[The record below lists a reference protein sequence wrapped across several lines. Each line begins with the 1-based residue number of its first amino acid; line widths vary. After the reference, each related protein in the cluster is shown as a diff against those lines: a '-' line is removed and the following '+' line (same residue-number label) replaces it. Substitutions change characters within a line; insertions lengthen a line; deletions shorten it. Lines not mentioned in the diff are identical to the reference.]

1 MIRIAC
7 IAATPQMTAVM
18 EEVSRPYKTVT
29 TIQADNL
36 HRVAEMVENLREQ
49 GIEIVITRGLLAE
62 TIQQYDQSMDIVD
75 IPLTVLDLSRALEAA
90 RKHPGIIGMCEK
102 ESNQWIARE
111 AEVLTGIPVVFE
123 VLRQYQEA
131 ERCLQ
136 QLKAKGVSVV
146 IGKTVE
152 NQIAGQMGMLPVML
166 EAGREAIVIALKT
179 AVKIMR
185 VKFAEA
191 AKAEQFKT
199 ILDYAHEGIVAVDA
213 NGIITFF
220 NPVAGRIL
228 GLQKEQVIGQPA
240 ARVIQNTGFPRVLQS
255 GEPWKEAFQ
264 EVNNTTII
272 TNRIPIFVNGKLEG
286 AVATFQEV
294 SELQYLEQKAR
305 RQLSTRGHFAHY
317 SFSNVLGTSEEIQT
331 CLAQAQK
338 YAVVNSTILM
348 IGETGT
354 GKEIFA
360 HAIHNASKRHDKPF
374 VAVNCAALPD
384 TLLESELFGYDEG
397 AFTGALK
404 GGKQGLFEIAHQGTI
419 FLDEIPEMTPRVQSE
434 LLRVLEQHEVTRI
447 GGNSVIPVNVRVIAA
462 TNRNLRKLVQEGRFR
477 EDLFHRLN
485 VLRLEIPPLRN
496 RKEDIPVL
504 ASSFLLEVSR
514 KHHGFSA
521 SFHPQAYKVLQQH
534 EWSGNIRELKN
545 TVERACVLHAERLIT
560 ADHVKEAMVEMGT
573 GEYPVKEL
581 QQGTDEP
588 FFRKQPDQEADNGL
602 NQEQQIL
609 RALERAGGSKTKAAE
624 ELGIGRTTLW
634 RKLQK
639 MGKV

>member
-7 IAATPQMTAVM
+7 ISTNPQMTTVM
-18 EEVSRPYKTVT
+18 KEVSSPYKTVT
-29 TIQADNL
+29 TIQVNDL

-49 GIEIVITRGLLAE
+49 GIEIVVTRGLLAE
-62 TIQQYDQSMDIVD
+62 TIQQVDQSMVIVE
-75 IPLTVLDLSRALEAA
+75 IPLAVLDISRALETA
-90 RKHPGIIGMCEK
+90 RIHPGVIGMCEK
-102 ESNQWIARE
+102 QTNEWIIRE
-111 AEVLTGIPVVFE
+111 AEIISGTPVVFE
-123 VLRQYQEA
+123 ALGQYQQA

-136 QLKAKGVSVV
+136 QLQAKGVSTV

-152 NQIAGQMGMLPVML
+152 SQIAARMGMTPVSL
-166 EAGREAIVIALKT
+166 EPGREAISQALKT

-185 VKFAEA
+185 VKFSEA

-199 ILDYAHEGIVAVDA
+199 ILNYAHEGIVAVDA

-228 GLQKEQVIGQPA
+228 GLEKEQVIGQPA

-255 GEPWKEAFQ
+255 GEPWMEAFQ

-294 SELQYLEQKAR
+294 SQLQYLEQKAR
-305 RQLSTRGHFAHY
+305 KQLSTRGHFARY
-317 SFSNVLGTSEEIQT
+317 SFSNVLGSSDAINT
-331 CLAQAQK
+331 CLAKAQK

-348 IGETGT
+348 TGETGT

-374 VAVNCAALPD
+374 VAVNCAALAE

-462 TNRNLRKLVQEGRFR
+462 TNQNLRRLVEKGLFR

-485 VLRLEIPPLRN
+485 VLRLDIPPLRS
-496 RKEDIPVL
+496 RREDISQL
-504 ASSFLLEVSR
+504 ASSFLAEISR

-521 SFHPQAYKVLQQH
+521 SFHPEAFKVLQ
-534 EWSGNIRELKN
+534 EYDWSGNIRELKN
-545 TVERACVLHAERLIT
+545 SVERASVLNADRLIT
-560 ADHVKEAMVEMGT
+560 AEQMRQAMIEQSDSEIEEAGTQRVEDDSRLKVKPENAE
-573 GEYPVKEL
+573 K
-581 QQGTDEP
+581 
-588 FFRKQPDQEADNGL
+588 A
-602 NQEQQIL
+602 EQQTIL
-609 RALERAGGSKTKAAE
+609 QALEMAGGSKNKAAE
-624 ELGIGRTTLW
+624 ALGISRTTLW
-634 RKLQK
+634 RKLQEIK
-639 MGKV
+639 KE

>member
-7 IAATPQMTAVM
+7 IAATTQMAATM
-18 EEVSRPYKTVT
+18 EEVSKPYKTVT
-29 TIQADNL
+29 IIKVDDL
-36 HRVAEMVENLREQ
+36 HRVAEMVENLRDQ
-49 GIEIVITRGLLAE
+49 GVEIVVTRGLLAE
-62 TIQQYDQSMDIVD
+62 TIKQVD
-75 IPLTVLDLSRALEAA
+75 RSLEIAEIPLTVLDVSRVLEAS
-90 RKHPGIIGMCEK
+90 RIYSGVIGLCEK
-102 ESNQWIARE
+102 KTNEWIIRE
-111 AEVLTGIPVVFE
+111 AEAHTGISVVFKN
-123 VLRQYQEA
+123 LIQYQEA
-131 ERCLQ
+131 ERSLQ
-136 QLKAKGVSVV
+136 QLHEAGVTVM

-152 NQIAGQMGMLPVML
+152 CQIASRIGMTPVPL
-166 EAGREAIVIALKT
+166 EPGKEAISLALKM
-179 AVKIMR
+179 AVRIMR
-185 VKFAEA
+185 VKYAEA

-213 NGIITFF
+213 NGNITFF

-255 GEPWKEAFQ
+255 GEPWMEGFQ

-294 SELQYLEQKAR
+294 SQLQYLEQKAR
-305 RQLSTRGHFAHY
+305 QQLSTRGHFARY
-317 SFSNVLGTSEEIQT
+317 SFSNVLGNSEAIQT
-331 CLAQAQK
+331 CLAQAKK

-374 VAVNCAALPD
+374 VAVNCAVLPES
-384 TLLESELFGYDEG
+384 LLESELFGYEEG
-397 AFTGALK
+397 AFTGASK

-447 GGNSVIPVNVRVIAA
+447 GGNRVIPVNVRVIAA
-462 TNRNLRKLVQEGRFR
+462 TNQNLRKLVEKGLFR

-485 VLRLEIPPLRN
+485 VLRLDIPPLRS
-496 RKEDIPVL
+496 RKEDIPQL
-504 ASSFLLEVSR
+504 ASSFLAEISR

-521 SFHPQAYKVLQQH
+521 SFHPEAFKVFQRH
-534 EWSGNIRELKN
+534 DWSGNIRELKN
-545 TVERACVLHAERLIT
+545 TVERACVLYADRLI
-560 ADHVKEAMVEMGT
+560 AAEQVKQAMVEIGDN
-573 GEYPVKEL
+573 EIEEKEL
-581 QQGTDEP
+581 QWAEIIKPLREKPPHQVDL
-588 FFRKQPDQEADNGL
+588 KQAE
-602 NQEQQIL
+602 EQAIL
-609 RALERAGGSKTKAAE
+609 QALEQAGGSKTKAAE
-624 ELGIGRTTLW
+624 ALGIGRTTLW

-639 MGKV
+639 MSRT